1 MRTTAQGAV
10 TQTLSA
16 GPEPANGPPDSYPA
30 RDQRRA
36 EAGADRADEAK
47 DRQPHWTGYLQPPTG
62 YRGAGVR
69 TYREWNRFSAIQ
81 SSGAQEGRWPM
92 EAGDDAAQ
100 YVEDTPV
107 PGGVG
112 TTGSGWKGSRAEF
125 DLFVG
130 ETE

>member
-1 MRTTAQGAV
+1 MPV

-16 GPEPANGPPDSYPA
+16 GHEPADGPPDSYPA

-47 DRQPHWTGYLQPPTG
+47 DRQPSTG
-62 YRGAGVR
+62 YRGAGVCA
-69 TYREWNRFSAIQ
+69 YREWNRFSAIQ

-92 EAGDDAAQ
+92 EAGGDVAQ

-112 TTGSGWKGSRAEF
+112 TTGSG
-125 DLFVG
+125 
-130 ETE
+130 